1 MARVLKRLYASV
13 KPLFAPMDVIRIV
26 LANHHPIVR
35 TTLRELLEKEPSF
48 EIVGEAANG
57 REAVVLA
64 DYRRPDVVLLD
75 IHLPFV
81 NGMSAAAE
89 IIARNSNA
97 KVIMVTD
104 LTDEEYLI
112 EVFRSGARGY
122 VRAETAQAD
131 LVRAIRTVAAG
142 QWYLSRSIVSHLIEK
157 QSDWEDTKDN
167 LKALGVPA
175 GLLDSMAAASF

>member
-1 MARVLKRLYASV
+1 
-13 KPLFAPMDVIRIV
+13 
-26 LANHHPIVR
+26 
-35 TTLRELLEKEPSF
+35 
-48 EIVGEAANG
+48 
-57 REAVVLA
+57 
-64 DYRRPDVVLLD
+64 
-75 IHLPFV
+75 
-81 NGMSAAAE
+81 
-89 IIARNSNA
+89 
-97 KVIMVTD
+97 MVTD